1 MAWWGHVRTRGGGGP
16 ALQPVR
22 ALAAG
27 LQSPEGHT
35 EPGLAPQT
43 AGGRCSQSIQTRC
56 ATPSPCPAAAQVTRP
71 PGTATPKSGED
82 STEGAGEE
90 AVPRFR
96 RECGSTCT
104 GTGDGETEPGVSCVS
119 LWAVKKTLSCC
130 KVTKGP
136 SRTLQHDGRTPRVS
150 QGPGSLL
157 CEREGTRG
165 KPASESQTSWS
176 LSFPPPRY
184 EQPKC
189 DNTARA
195 HPARTRDLYKSR
207 QLQGEWARGW
217 AGLGSGRCSALSCGF
232 WGEGAQAS
240 LVVKDDLKLRGAV
253 FDLVIV
259 TNGIH

>member
-1 MAWWGHVRTRGGGGP
+1 MLRPSKVLRFRLRLCFLRGGVSACAP
-16 ALQPVR
+16 APTLVPM
-22 ALAAG
+22 
-27 LQSPEGHT
+27 P
-35 EPGLAPQT
+35 APPLLRPLPAWSR
-43 AGGRCSQSIQTRC
+43 AGGV
-56 ATPSPCPAAAQVTRP
+56 SPAQ
-71 PGTATPKSGED
+71 
-82 STEGAGEE
+82 
-90 AVPRFR
+90 AVLQR
-96 RECGSTCT
+96 R
-104 GTGDGETEPGVSCVS
+104 DGETEPRVSRVS
-119 LWAVKKTLSCC
+119 LRAVKKTLSCC

-136 SRTLQHDGRTPRVS
+136 SRTSQRDGRTPRVS

-217 AGLGSGRCSALSCGF
+217 AGLVGRCSALSCGF
-232 WGEGAQAS
+232 WGKE
-240 LVVKDDLKLRGAV
+240 LKRVWL
-253 FDLVIV
+253 
-259 TNGIH
+259 

>member
-1 MAWWGHVRTRGGGGP
+1 MRPRDWMAWWGHVRTRGGGGP

-104 GTGDGETEPGVSCVS
+104 GTGDGETEPGRRPRRLEAGVG
-119 LWAVKKTLSCC
+119 WGGTEA
-130 KVTKGP
+130 G
-136 SRTLQHDGRTPRVS
+136 GRCWGKNGGR
-150 QGPGSLL
+150 LL
-157 CEREGTRG
+157 HLGEETEWGG
-165 KPASESQTSWS
+165 
-176 LSFPPPRY
+176 PPRRRPPAAWKRHPCLRLVTSGAY
-184 EQPKC
+184 MP
-189 DNTARA
+189 TA
-195 HPARTRDLYKSR
+195 
-207 QLQGEWARGW
+207 
-217 AGLGSGRCSALSCGF
+217 ALCPP
-232 WGEGAQAS
+232 GAQSIPAGG
-240 LVVKDDLKLRGAV
+240 R
-253 FDLVIV
+253 
-259 TNGIH
+259 